1 MSDSEISRPVWAVVP
16 AAGSG
21 SRMGTAIPKQFLMLL
36 DKPVLAHTLDR
47 LGLHPRL
54 RGIQVATAAEK
65 TQWDAIAGSV
75 APLTR
80 EKLLPVCAGGESRA
94 QSVLRGLDALD
105 AHADPKDWVLVH
117 DAARPC
123 LRQADIDALLQA
135 LDAGAEGAI
144 LGAPVADTLKR
155 VDDCVIQETVPR
167 QQLWRAFTPQAF
179 RLSSLRA
186 ALSAALRQGAEITDE
201 ASAIEWAGGHPRM
214 VQGQPDNLKITLSE
228 DMDMAAMI
236 LAGILAGE
244 N

>member
-1 MSDSEISRPVWAVVP
+1 MSDSEISRPVWAVIP
-16 AAGSG
+16 AAGTG
-21 SRMGTAIPKQFLMLL
+21 SRMGAAMPKQFLMLL

-94 QSVLRGLDALD
+94 ESVLRGLEALS
-105 AHADPKDWVLVH
+105 AHADTQDWVLVH

-123 LRQADIDALLQA
+123 LRQADLDALLQV

-144 LGAPVADTLKR
+144 LGVPVADTLKR
-155 VDDCVIQETVPR
+155 VREGRVQETIPR

-179 RLSSLRA
+179 RLGELLA
-186 ALSAALRQGAEITDE
+186 ALSAALRQGIEITDE

-214 VQGQPDNLKITLSE
+214 VQGQADNLKITLSE
-228 DMDMAAMI
+228 DMGMAASV
-236 LAGILAGE
+236 LTGILAGE

>member
-1 MSDSEISRPVWAVVP
+1 MSDSEISRPVWAVIP

-21 SRMGTAIPKQFLMLL
+21 SRMGVVIPKQFMMLL

-54 RGIQVATAAEK
+54 RGIQVATAAKK
-65 TQWDAIAGSV
+65 TQWDVIAEHV
-75 APLTR
+75 AHLTR

-94 QSVLRGLDALD
+94 QSVLRGLEALG
-105 AHADPKDWVLVH
+105 AHADSRDWVLVH

-123 LRQADIDALLQA
+123 LRQTDIDALLQA

-155 VDDCVIQETVPR
+155 VHEGVIQETVPR

-179 RLSSLRA
+179 RLGSLRT
-186 ALSAALRQGAEITDE
+186 ALSEALCQGVEITDE
-201 ASAIEWAGGHPRM
+201 ASAIEWTGGHPRM
-214 VQGQPDNLKITLSE
+214 VQGHADNLKITLSE
-228 DMDMAAMI
+228 DMDMAASV

>member
-1 MSDSEISRPVWAVVP
+1 MSDSEISRPVWAVIP

-54 RGIQVATAAEK
+54 RGIQVATAADM
-65 TQWDAIAGSV
+65 TQWDALARHA
-75 APLTR
+75 APVTR

-94 QSVLRGLDALD
+94 ESVLRGLEAL
-105 AHADPKDWVLVH
+105 AVHADAKDWVLVH

-123 LRQADIDALLQA
+123 LRQTDIDALLQA

-144 LGAPVADTLKR
+144 LGEPVADTLKH
-155 VDDCVIQETVPR
+155 VHDGLIQRTVPR

-179 RLSSLRA
+179 QLGSLRS
-186 ALSAALRQGAEITDE
+186 ALTAALREGAEITDE

-214 VQGQPDNLKITLSE
+214 VQGRPDNLKITLPE
-228 DMDMAAMI
+228 DMDMAAII

>member
-1 MSDSEISRPVWAVVP
+1 MSDSEISRPVWAVIP

-47 LGLHPRL
+47 LGLHPRV
-54 RGIQVATAAEK
+54 RGIQVAMAPEMTL
-65 TQWDAIAGSV
+65 WDAVAQSV
-75 APLTR
+75 APLSR
-80 EKLLPVCAGGESRA
+80 DKLLPVCAGGESRA
-94 QSVLRGLDALD
+94 ESVLRGLEALD
-105 AHADPKDWVLVH
+105 AYADPKDWVLVH

-123 LRQADIDALLQA
+123 LRQADLDALLQA
-135 LDAGAEGAI
+135 LDHGAEGAI

-155 VDDCVIQETVPR
+155 VQDGLIQETVPR

-179 RLSSLRA
+179 RLGSLRA
-186 ALSAALRQGAEITDE
+186 ALTAALRQGVEITDE
-201 ASAIEWAGGHPRM
+201 ASAIERAGGRPRM
-214 VQGQPDNLKITLSE
+214 VQGCADNLKITLSE
-228 DMDMAAMI
+228 DMDMAAGI